1 MKVNRNGTEFPDQH
15 NTRRIS
21 SDDSARFV
29 GSPLPVG
36 NASRLPHP
44 PTLPQGIQ
52 NPRATHADSQ
62 ESADLTAN
70 LQKAVL
76 ALRNAFPVLQK
87 ILPIMDSKASNPVAS
102 YLTTAQPATPP
113 SIPEKLENHL
123 VELREHQRELHTQIQ
138 EQNTS
143 IQRVEDQLEMVREA
157 TDRNTLEQQELMED
171 LKSVGTKVNFFAILV
186 LLMLA
191 GSVLLNILLY
201 LHISRILP

>member
-1 MKVNRNGTEFPDQH
+1 MKVNRNGTEHSDQH

-21 SDDSARFV
+21 SDDPARFT

-44 PTLPQGIQ
+44 PGLPQGIQ
-52 NPRATHADSQ
+52 SPRATRAELQ
-62 ESADLTAN
+62 ESGDLTAN

-102 YLTTAQPATPP
+102 YLTTAPPATPP

-138 EQNTS
+138 EQNSS

-157 TDRNTLEQQELMED
+157 RT
-171 LKSVGTKVNFFAILV
+171 AIH
-186 LLMLA
+186 
-191 GSVLLNILLY
+191 SS
-201 LHISRILP
+201 SRS